1 MLADTA
7 DFGWKTLSSELAYDC
22 RVFRLDKHSRANSR
36 KRGEFFVLSG
46 NDWVNIIPLT
56 ANNEV
61 VMVEQFRHGTQ
72 EVTLEIP
79 GGLIDDDE
87 APLDAARREMNEETG
102 YDGEEIVHLG
112 TIEPNP
118 AIQSN
123 RCHSFLVRNVRVVM
137 DMRPDEFEEIRLK
150 LVPLNEIP
158 RLITGGVITHALVVV
173 AFMYFAL
180 QHPGIQLQ
188 TTL

>member
-1 MLADTA
+1 MADAA
-7 DFGWKTLSSELAYDC
+7 DFGWKTISSEPAYDC

-36 KRGEFFVLSG
+36 KKGDFFVLSG

-56 ANNEV
+56 GKNEV

-79 GGLIDDDE
+79 GGLIDDGE
-87 APLDAARREMNEETG
+87 TPMEAARREMNEETG

-112 TIEPNP
+112 TIAPNP

-123 RCHSFLVRNVRVVM
+123 QCHSFLVRNVRVAM
-137 DMRPDEFEEIRLK
+137 DTQPDEFEEIRVR
-150 LVPLNEIP
+150 LVPLDEIP
-158 RLITGGVITHALVVV
+158 GLIASGAISHALVVV
-173 AFMYFAL
+173 AFMYFNL
-180 QHPGIQLQ
+180 RHPGISVQS
-188 TTL
+188 TL